1 MFLSTLLIA
10 LRQLRRN
17 LLRSSLTVLGIVIGI
32 MAVIAIV
39 NLGSGAT
46 VKVTSDI
53 SSLGRNLLIVTRGVR
68 GGGPMMTTAPAFEAA
83 DVEAIRRDLSQ
94 VAYVAPSSSQRVMA
108 VAGNN
113 NWSTTV
119 IGSTQDYFTVREWN
133 VVRGRPLEAADVQS
147 GRMVCVL
154 GQSTV
159 KELFGAQDP
168 LGIKIRLGRQS
179 CEVIGVLEAKG
190 QSSFG
195 SDQDD
200 VIMVPITA
208 FQRRLSGTKDIDVL
222 HVSAVSAE
230 ATQEA
235 KSNLESLLRERR
247 RITAGKEDD
256 FTVRDLREVAEV
268 AQRTTGIMTTFL
280 SAVAAVSL
288 VVGGIG
294 IMNIMLVSVTER
306 TREIGIRLAIG
317 AKGSD
322 ILLQFLVE
330 AVVLSVLG
338 GAIGILLGVAATVAG
353 ARMLDLPF
361 VFEPMTILLA
371 FGFSSLIGIA
381 FGFFPARR
389 AAKLD
394 PIEAL
399 RYE

>member
-159 KELFGAQDP
+159 KELFGAQ
-168 LGIKIRLGRQS
+168 
-179 CEVIGVLEAKG
+179 
-190 QSSFG
+190 
-195 SDQDD
+195 
-200 VIMVPITA
+200 
-208 FQRRLSGTKDIDVL
+208 
-222 HVSAVSAE
+222 
-230 ATQEA
+230 
-235 KSNLESLLRERR
+235 
-247 RITAGKEDD
+247 
-256 FTVRDLREVAEV
+256 
-268 AQRTTGIMTTFL
+268 
-280 SAVAAVSL
+280 
-288 VVGGIG
+288 
-294 IMNIMLVSVTER
+294 
-306 TREIGIRLAIG
+306 
-317 AKGSD
+317 
-322 ILLQFLVE
+322 
-330 AVVLSVLG
+330 
-338 GAIGILLGVAATVAG
+338 
-353 ARMLDLPF
+353 
-361 VFEPMTILLA
+361 
-371 FGFSSLIGIA
+371 
-381 FGFFPARR
+381 
-389 AAKLD
+389 
-394 PIEAL
+394 
-399 RYE
+399 